1 MALWASTRATRQ
13 LQPATACSAAC
24 RVPAR
29 LVVESSLR
37 HLPHSSLTAP
47 SHSPHRV
54 EKHEVSRRS
63 CSIGSRDS
71 HENESGLRGMLCSC
85 SGCEVVRGEGQHSSC
100 EPGCPSASKPAPRSS
115 EHLGGSI
122 RKSLHT
128 QTMRIALMPGS
139 QEPVEHTCA
148 GERAQGDAPRLRTRR
163 RARRRSLWLKQRGQH
178 KVRSTRRSSI

>member
-29 LVVESSLR
+29 LVVESSLC
-37 HLPHSSLTAP
+37 HLPHSPLTAP

-71 HENESGLRGMLCSC
+71 HENESGLRGMLCSG
-85 SGCEVVRGEGQHSSC
+85 SGCEVVRGEGQHSSR
-100 EPGCPSASKPAPRSS
+100 EASQHSENLRSM
-115 EHLGGSI
+115 E
-122 RKSLHT
+122 
-128 QTMRIALMPGS
+128 
-139 QEPVEHTCA
+139 
-148 GERAQGDAPRLRTRR
+148 
-163 RARRRSLWLKQRGQH
+163 
-178 KVRSTRRSSI
+178 